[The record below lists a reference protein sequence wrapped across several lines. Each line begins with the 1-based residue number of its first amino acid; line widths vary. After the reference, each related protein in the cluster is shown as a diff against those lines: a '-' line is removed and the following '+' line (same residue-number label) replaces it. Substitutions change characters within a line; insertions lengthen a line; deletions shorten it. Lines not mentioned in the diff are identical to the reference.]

1 MRIKKCIKCS
11 EQFETEGG
19 GNICKVCQ
27 RKAAKEWYYKQK
39 AEGTLAYQKK
49 QTIRQLPLQ
58 NDRWKQLRAVKAQ
71 MRLCETREER
81 RIFYG
86 MMFEKIFNDKPLWEY
101 IIRFGDDYVHNKT
114 KISKNN
120 KKQKQEE
127 DGA

>member
-11 EQFETEGG
+11 EQFETDKG

-27 RKAAKEWYYKQK
+27 RKTAKEWYYKQK

-49 QTIRQLPLQ
+49 QTIRELPKMD
-58 NDRWKQLRAVKAQ
+58 DRYADLRKIKAQ
-71 MRLCETREER
+71 MRLCESREER

-114 KISKNN
+114 KTSKER
-120 KKQKQEE
+120 KLDSDE
-127 DGA
+127 